1 MLRNFSLAS
10 RCQGR
15 LERPRSGSQERH
27 RRERLR
33 RPVRNRILAVPDRRE
48 PLCCRQGH
56 RPARQRGHA
65 VTPRGGLTMPHDLP
79 NEIPIQ
85 PVERPVI
92 CPPYSAP
99 THHWLYDTK
108 TGLARK
114 EPDRRPASYW
124 YRTKKTG
131 SAQASLFAEEERDD
145 LPLVNLLREDVKRW
159 READYRGASN
169 VTRELCAIGRAKT
182 APGAC
187 SSAGARP
194 SRPSSTWRKC
204 ASPAAPV
211 ASRSGRSCW
220 MKIWPACFAASVP
233 EPISAWSRTPN
244 FSPP

>member
-1 MLRNFSLAS
+1 
-10 RCQGR
+10 
-15 LERPRSGSQERH
+15 
-27 RRERLR
+27 
-33 RPVRNRILAVPDRRE
+33 
-48 PLCCRQGH
+48 
-56 RPARQRGHA
+56 
-65 VTPRGGLTMPHDLP
+65 MPHDLP

-182 APGAC
+182 APALVLLP
-187 SSAGARP
+187 ARGRRDRHLPGGNALLRPHP
-194 SRPSSTWRKC
+194 SPSVQ
-204 ASPAAPV
+204 AEAV
-211 ASRSGRSCW
+211 G
-220 MKIWPACFAASVP
+220 
-233 EPISAWSRTPN
+233 
-244 FSPP
+244 